1 MESNCTFQGKIY
13 NKYISD
19 IYIDRCNV
27 REIIYLTNIKRKVC
41 MRRQVNQMIDP
52 RGWQER
58 PMLTLAKRPSPEELK
73 AGKILFYNNTK
84 LGFCNYYTV
93 FDRIKERLV
102 ESGCD
107 ESLWV
112 EYTETVRGKNA
123 KKLEE
128 YAAMLAKEKP
138 VAAIVAFG
146 DMGTSSSTTVLTIAL
161 EKLGIP
167 TVYMTAPP
175 GTAITEGVG
184 VYRAGEL
191 CLCSVDIYQAST
203 VEEIE
208 AEVDRKWDY
217 ILASLTTNGEKLREL
232 AHIDFK
238 MDEIAPAEDGL
249 LPFVP
254 EYDEEKSVEPGAY
267 MEEVMEYFNKEH
279 ISDGLP
285 IIPPTRRRYE
295 KMFAYC
301 PWDEKLK
308 LVDPS
313 GPSGKEITI
322 KDIAIAAVMAGCKPE
337 AMPVLVAAFKAMN
350 NPLYNFN
357 QSVTTSHPGG
367 NMCIVSG
374 PIAQEIGVS
383 GMQGC
388 QGPGYPV
395 NATIGRAI
403 NLVLMNV
410 LRTVPGICDLDCIA
424 SQAEFTYCF
433 AEEPSL
439 AQWNMINEDH
449 FDPETTTVYL
459 LKAEPIHDI
468 IDFLSL
474 NGYDLLDTITACC
487 TTLGSN
493 NAYMPGPLVICL
505 TPDHAMMLKKAGYT
519 KEMIQEH
526 IHQYVYHQTP
536 MVNGRGL
543 MPVRPREWE
552 NRHPLPVTRMP
563 KDVEVV
569 TIGGRGG
576 HSGVILPWA
585 LHSEGIVE
593 ALTLPDGKTARRI
606 DEFKR

>member
-1 MESNCTFQGKIY
+1 MSEHLNA
-13 NKYISD
+13 
-19 IYIDRCNV
+19 
-27 REIIYLTNIKRKVC
+27 LL
-41 MRRQVNQMIDP
+41 DP
-52 RGWQER
+52 RGYQER
-58 PMLTLAKRPSPEELK
+58 PMLELAKRPTLEELK
-73 AGKILFYNNTK
+73 QGKILVYNNTK

-93 FDRIKERLV
+93 FDRIKERLK
-102 ESGCD
+102 ELGCR
-107 ESLWV
+107 EENWV

-123 KKLEE
+123 DKLME
-128 YAAMLAKEKP
+128 YAKMLAKEKP

-161 EKLGIP
+161 EKIGIP
-167 TVYMTAPP
+167 AVYMTAPP
-175 GTAITEGVG
+175 GTGITEGVG

-191 CLCSVDIYQAST
+191 CMASVDIYQAST
-203 VEEIE
+203 VEEVA

-217 ILASLTTNGEKLREL
+217 ILAALTSNGEELKAL

-238 MDEIAPAEDGL
+238 MDKVPPAKDGL
-249 LPFVP
+249 LPFLP
-254 EYDEEKSVEPGAY
+254 GYDEAKSAEPGAY
-267 MEEVMEYFNKEH
+267 MEEVMDYFNAEH
-279 ISDGLP
+279 ICDGLP
-285 IIPPTRRRYE
+285 IIPPTKRRYE
-295 KMFAYC
+295 AMLEYC
-301 PWDEKLK
+301 PWAEDTK

-313 GPSGKEITI
+313 GPSGKEITV
-322 KDIAIAAVMAGCKPE
+322 KDVAIAAVMAGCKPT
-337 AMPVLVAAFKAMN
+337 AMPVLVAAFKALN
-350 NPLYNFN
+350 SPLYNFN

-383 GMQGC
+383 GRQGC
-388 QGPGYPV
+388 QGPGYPA

-439 AQWNMINEDH
+439 AQWNMINEDR
-449 FDPETTTVYL
+449 FDAQTTTVYL

-474 NGYDLLDTITACC
+474 NGHDLLDTITACC

-493 NAYMPGPLVICL
+493 NAYMPGPLVVCL

-526 IHQYVYHQTP
+526 IHQYVYHNTP

-543 MPVRPREWE
+543 MPVRPKEWA
-552 NRHPLPVTRMP
+552 NRHPLPVTRFP

-585 LHSEGIVE
+585 LHSEGCVE
-593 ALTLPDGKTARRI
+593 ALTLPDGTAAKSI
-606 DEFKR
+606 QDFKRR